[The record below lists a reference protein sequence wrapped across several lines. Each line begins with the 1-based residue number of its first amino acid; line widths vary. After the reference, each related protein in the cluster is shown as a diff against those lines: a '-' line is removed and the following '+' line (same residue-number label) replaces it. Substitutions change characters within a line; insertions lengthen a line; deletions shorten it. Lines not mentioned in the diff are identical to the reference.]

1 MAEHCFAHATAGASI
16 ARLVTVSPERL
27 HRTRA
32 LSAAADLRT
41 AGGARAALA
50 RLRAQA
56 LVLTVLCLIE
66 GVGAV
71 VWLADGW
78 LEPLFEER
86 LFCVWGGTLGV
97 LSAALGMYGAARRSR
112 SSLLI
117 FFINQLWVRALGE
130 PCALSLAPCAVAAR
144 QATRVAQRALTS
156 RVPPAALRRVSRSP
170 RRACSP
176 SCARRGKRAS
186 IARTCPLACRPSKL
200 ELDCAEVGGRV
211 GRRLAS
217 GVARLLSMWAA
228 AFVAYRLSE
237 IMQEKDVSS
246 EDARLVALILRVK
259 SELQESATEFEEF
272 ICKRLDDVEHAM
284 PARGGAHQV
293 VYR

>member
-1 MAEHCFAHATAGASI
+1 MRSRCPPSHTRGAACAHF
-16 ARLVTVSPERL
+16 
-27 HRTRA
+27 TRA
-32 LSAAADLRT
+32 TGCAAQGL
-41 AGGARAALA
+41 ALA
-50 RLRAQA
+50 STRL
-56 LVLTVLCLIE
+56 
-66 GVGAV
+66 
-71 VWLADGW
+71 LAE
-78 LEPLFEER
+78 LRE
-86 LFCVWGGTLGV
+86 
-97 LSAALGMYGAARRSR
+97 
-112 SSLLI
+112 
-117 FFINQLWVRALGE
+117 
-130 PCALSLAPCAVAAR
+130 AR
-144 QATRVAQRALTS
+144 QESEYCAH
-156 RVPPAALRRVSRSP
+156 VPAGLPA
-170 RRACSP
+170 
-176 SCARRGKRAS
+176 KQ
-186 IARTCPLACRPSKL
+186 L